1 MEILKIQIEDQLQI
15 KYYVIKHLILP
26 KIQNMIDIVYIV
38 YKFCDEKTSTG
49 TVKNEIIPNK
59 ELAEELHQ
67 PIL

>member
-1 MEILKIQIEDQLQI
+1 
-15 KYYVIKHLILP
+15 
-26 KIQNMIDIVYIV
+26 MIDIVYIV